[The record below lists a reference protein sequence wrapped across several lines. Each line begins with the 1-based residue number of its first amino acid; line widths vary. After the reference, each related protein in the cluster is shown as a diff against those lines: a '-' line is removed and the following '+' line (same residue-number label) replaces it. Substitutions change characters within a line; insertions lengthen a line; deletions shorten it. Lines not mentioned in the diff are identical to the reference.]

1 MHNIAYGGRWLDLHD
16 GLDLKIVHVHNN
28 LLSDVKSTYTNDT
41 DIVASG
47 NPWIYNIGD
56 KDFRVKADAM
66 QKGFK
71 AIPYNKI
78 GLQKDA
84 FRAQPQKTF
93 AYK

>member
-1 MHNIAYGGRWLDLHD
+1 VHD
-16 GLDLKIVHVHNN
+16 N
-28 LLSDVKSTYTNDT
+28 LLSDVTNTYNNDSDIVTND
-41 DIVASG
+41 S
-47 NPWIYNIGD
+47 PWIYNIEN
-56 KDFRVKADAM
+56 KDFRVKPEASR
-66 QKGFK
+66 KGFK